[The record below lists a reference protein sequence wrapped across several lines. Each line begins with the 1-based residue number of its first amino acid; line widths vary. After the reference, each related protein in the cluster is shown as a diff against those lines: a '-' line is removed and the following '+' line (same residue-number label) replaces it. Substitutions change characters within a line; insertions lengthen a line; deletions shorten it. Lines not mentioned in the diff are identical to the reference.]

1 MNHNPL
7 QKIKLPQVPTN
18 RKKKSSFNVTFKT
31 DLMTAFTLNTSI
43 VIGVIAGHIVPS
55 VAIIGTQSVNTVF
68 VFPVVWL
75 SRSPE
80 PKTGYF
86 LVCPDK

>member
-1 MNHNPL
+1 M
-7 QKIKLPQVPTN
+7 PTN

-55 VAIIGTQSVNTVF
+55 VAIIGAQSVNTVF